1 MTNFKQTTS
10 TFYASNMCLKHLE
23 KKKILGHHNKDISLN
38 TFAK

>member
-23 KKKILGHHNKDISLN
+23 KKNGEAAIGGVL
-38 TFAK
+38 